1 MGTTTPRP
9 DVNQGGV
16 MSDEPRA
23 DPPALGLVLGGGAAL
38 GAAHAG
44 VLEVLEEAGI
54 SCPIVVG
61 TSAGALVGA
70 GYAAGLSSVTLT
82 EAILAATWA
91 DFARLSLGRRWGLL
105 DTSPL
110 EQNIEKHIPVSTIEE
125 LDRRFGAVAWDLRA
139 RETVLLSDGPLSSAL
154 RATSAVPG
162 LFPPVV
168 IGDRLLVD
176 GALADNTPVWAAR
189 ILGADLVI
197 AVRLN
202 DETNTVAQTAG
213 RLLETLNN
221 PRQATTPAPPT
232 SPPDVLIRPATRG
245 INRWSPKGIPDLIAA
260 GRLAAEAAVPAII
273 ELITAKGR
281 DKAIT
286 PAAAVPPAAGAGH

>member
-1 MGTTTPRP
+1 
-9 DVNQGGV
+9 

-23 DPPALGLVLGGGAAL
+23 DPPRLGLVLGGGAAL

-61 TSAGALVGA
+61 TSAGALVGV

-110 EQNIEKHIPVSTIEE
+110 EQNIEKHIPVATIEE

-139 RETVLLSDGPLSSAL
+139 RETVLLTQGPLSGAL

-162 LFPPVV
+162 LFPPVA

-176 GALADNTPVWAAR
+176 GALADNTPAWAAR

-213 RLLETLNN
+213 RLLETLNS
-221 PRQATTPAPPT
+221 PRQATVPAQHAGR
-232 SPPDVLIRPATRG
+232 PDVLIRPETRG
-245 INRWSPKGIPDLIAA
+245 INRWSPKGVPDLIAA
-260 GRLAAEAAVPAII
+260 GRLAAQAALPAIA
-273 ELITAKGR
+273 ELITARGR
-281 DKAIT
+281 DRTAT
-286 PAAAVPPAAGAGH
+286 PPAATPTLDAT

>member
-1 MGTTTPRP
+1 
-9 DVNQGGV
+9 

-23 DPPALGLVLGGGAAL
+23 DPPRLGLVLGGGAAL

-110 EQNIEKHIPVSTIEE
+110 EQNIEKHIPVATIEE

-139 RETVLLSDGPLSSAL
+139 RETVLLTQGPLSGAL

-162 LFPPVV
+162 LFPPVA

-176 GALADNTPVWAAR
+176 GALADNTPAWAAR

-213 RLLETLNN
+213 RLLETLNS
-221 PRQATTPAPPT
+221 PRQATVPAQHT
-232 SPPDVLIRPATRG
+232 GRPDVLIRPETRG
-245 INRWSPKGIPDLIAA
+245 INRWSPKGVPDLIAA
-260 GRLAAEAAVPAII
+260 GRLAAEAALPAIA
-273 ELITAKGR
+273 ELIAARGR
-281 DKAIT
+281 DRTATPPAVT
-286 PAAAVPPAAGAGH
+286 PAVDAT

>member
-1 MGTTTPRP
+1 
-9 DVNQGGV
+9 
-16 MSDEPRA
+16 MSDEPPA
-23 DPPALGLVLGGGAAL
+23 DPPRLGLVLGGGAAL

-91 DFARLSLGRRWGLL
+91 DFARLSIGRRWGLL

-110 EQNIEKHIPVSTIEE
+110 EQNIEKHIPVATIEE

-139 RETVLLSDGPLSSAL
+139 RETVLLTQGPLSGAL

-162 LFPPVV
+162 LFPPVA

-176 GALADNTPVWAAR
+176 GALADNTPAWAAR

-213 RLLETLNN
+213 RLLETLNS
-221 PRQATTPAPPT
+221 PRQAAVPAQHT
-232 SPPDVLIRPATRG
+232 GRPDVLIRPETRG
-245 INRWSPKGIPDLIAA
+245 INRWSPKGVPDLIAA
-260 GRLAAEAAVPAII
+260 GRLAAQAALPAIA
-273 ELITAKGR
+273 ELIAARGGR
-281 DKAIT
+281 DRTAT
-286 PAAAVPPAAGAGH
+286 PPAANPAVDAT

>member
-1 MGTTTPRP
+1 
-9 DVNQGGV
+9 
-16 MSDEPRA
+16 MSHEPRA
-23 DPPALGLVLGGGAAL
+23 DPPRLGLVLGGGAAL

-110 EQNIEKHIPVSTIEE
+110 EQNIEKHIPVATIEE

-139 RETVLLSDGPLSSAL
+139 RETVLLTQGPLSGAL

-162 LFPPVV
+162 LFPPVA

-176 GALADNTPVWAAR
+176 GALADNTPAWAAR

-213 RLLETLNN
+213 RLLETLNS
-221 PRQATTPAPPT
+221 PRQPAVPAQRT
-232 SPPDVLIRPATRG
+232 GRPDVLIRPETRG
-245 INRWSPKGIPDLIAA
+245 INRWSPKGVPDLIAA
-260 GRLAAEAAVPAII
+260 GRLAAEAALPAIA
-273 ELITAKGR
+273 ELIAVRGR
-281 DKAIT
+281 DRTAT
-286 PAAAVPPAAGAGH
+286 PPAATPAVDAT

>member
-1 MGTTTPRP
+1 
-9 DVNQGGV
+9 
-16 MSDEPRA
+16 MSDEPPA
-23 DPPALGLVLGGGAAL
+23 DPPRLGLVLGGGAAL

-91 DFARLSLGRRWGLL
+91 DFARLSIGRRWGLL

-110 EQNIEKHIPVSTIEE
+110 EQNIEKHIPVATIEE

-139 RETVLLSDGPLSSAL
+139 RETVLLTQGPLSGAL

-162 LFPPVV
+162 LFPPVA

-176 GALADNTPVWAAR
+176 GALADNTPAWAAR

-213 RLLETLNN
+213 RLLETLNS
-221 PRQATTPAPPT
+221 PRQAAVPAQHAGR
-232 SPPDVLIRPATRG
+232 PDVLIRPETRG
-245 INRWSPKGIPDLIAA
+245 INRWSPKGVPDLIAA
-260 GRLAAEAAVPAII
+260 GRLAAQAALPAIA
-273 ELITAKGR
+273 ELIAARGR
-281 DKAIT
+281 DRTAT
-286 PAAAVPPAAGAGH
+286 PPAATPAVDAT

>member
-1 MGTTTPRP
+1 
-9 DVNQGGV
+9 
-16 MSDEPRA
+16 MSYGPRA
-23 DPPALGLVLGGGAAL
+23 DPPRLGLVLGGGAAL

-70 GYAAGLSSVTLT
+70 GYAAGLSSATLT

-91 DFARLSLGRRWGLL
+91 DFAQLSLGRRWGLL

-110 EQNIEKHIPVSTIEE
+110 EQNIEKHIPVTTIEE
-125 LDRRFGAVAWDLRA
+125 LGRRFGAVAWDLRA
-139 RETVLLSDGPLSSAL
+139 RETVLLTEGPLSSAL

-176 GALADNTPVWAAR
+176 GALADNTPAWAAR
-189 ILGADLVI
+189 LLGADLVI

-202 DETNTVAQTAG
+202 DDTNTVAQTAG
-213 RLLETLNN
+213 RLLETLHN
-221 PRQATTPAPPT
+221 PRQVSTPAHDVR
-232 SPPDVLIRPATRG
+232 PPDVVIRPETRG

-260 GRLAAEAAVPAII
+260 GRLAANTALPAIT
-273 ELITAKGR
+273 ELITTGGG
-281 DKAIT
+281 T
-286 PAAAVPPAAGAGH
+286 SAAEPPAARSRTAPPVDAP